1 MLNRGLDRKIF
12 MAESFLDVAA
22 FLEKSPNFARGESV
36 EKAQANL
43 VYGPLRKKSV
53 IHFLY
58 AIVFEI
64 SIKII
69 LEIEQGQA
77 APHHHNILLLYQEL
91 SPASQQKISDMYD
104 SQVSNMKKLI
114 SEVPEFANY
123 NWNLQSLEDAL
134 KVNEKVIKNFKYDGE
149 ISGKSSVFCSI
160 LWADSEILAAPQV
173 VAELI
178 IFPKAL
184 LKYAISLQNPGHN

>member
-1 MLNRGLDRKIF
+1 MLNTDLDRKIF
-12 MAESFLDVAA
+12 MAQSFLDVAA
-22 FLEKSPNFARGESV
+22 FLEMAPNFARGASV
-36 EKAQANL
+36 EEAQAGL

-58 AIVFEI
+58 SIVFEI

-69 LEIEQGQA
+69 WEVEQGGNS
-77 APHHHNILLLYQEL
+77 PHHHNILRLYQEL
-91 SPASQQKISDMYD
+91 SPASHQKISDMYD

-114 SEVPEFANY
+114 SELTNY

-134 KVNEKVIKNFKYDGE
+134 RVNEKVIKNFKYDGE
-149 ISGKSSVFCSI
+149 ISGKSSVFSSM
-160 LWADSEILAAPQV
+160 LWADGEILTTPQV

-178 IFPKAL
+178 IFPKTL
-184 LKYAISLQNPGHN
+184 FNYAISLKN